1 MLFLGLREIREM
13 KLKYLMIINA
23 FVCLVIGIPMLL
35 VPAQLMSLYGLN
47 LNPGGIMMTRLYAGA
62 LLGNFLVAWFCRN
75 DTGSISLYA
84 AVLYLFIYNGINFL
98 VTLWATLEGIMEI
111 LGLTVVIVFLI
122 FTIGFGY
129 TLIARLKLA

>member
-1 MLFLGLREIREM
+1 M
-13 KLKYLMIINA
+13 KLKFLMTINA
-23 FVCLVIGIPMLL
+23 LVCLAIGIPMLL

-62 LLGNFLVAWFCRN
+62 LLGNFLVAWFSRK

-111 LGLTVVIVFLI
+111 LGLTVVVVFFI
-122 FTIGFGY
+122 FTIAFGY
-129 TLIARLKLA
+129 TLIARLKLT